1 MKHTVRLKA
10 GGIIVGHSELE
21 HADRG
26 VGRAWGAFRP
36 GMGYEL
42 VQPVFQ
48 LFSQAVPRNGGARD
62 EARLARYHGA
72 RDALGLELVDGAGR
86 PIGTTTIHIVDYGAG
101 DDGEVIQLDVL
112 IKDDE
117 YWERRRA

>member
-1 MKHTVRLKA
+1 MKHTVRLK
-10 GGIIVGHSELE
+10 GIIVGHSELE

-62 EARLARYHGA
+62 EAQLARYHGA
-72 RDALGLELVDGAGR
+72 RDALGLELVDSVGR
-86 PIGTTTIHIVDYGAG
+86 PIRTTTIHIADYSAGA
-101 DDGEVIQLDVL
+101 DDGDTIELDVL
-112 IKDDE
+112 ISDDD